1 KVEGEHARYRVTAGA
16 EHGEHLAVATERA
29 QQRLEIAPRQGWRA
43 LAVHVVRVGPE
54 EVAGAVVDPARQP
67 VSDSL
72 ANHCPLF
79 ARYRGQVG
87 LGVRQ
92 DGLAERHIEILTR
105 PIGFAH
111 HAIAKLEM
119 LDAQVFPKA
128 SSRGMQRADR
138 LVFVGGPASIGAE
151 WERRQ

>member
-1 KVEGEHARYRVTAGA
+1 M
-16 EHGEHLAVATERA
+16 
-29 QQRLEIAPRQGWRA
+29 
-43 LAVHVVRVGPE
+43 HVVRVESE
-54 EVAGAVVDPARQP
+54 EVAGVVVHPARQP

-72 ANHCPLF
+72 ANHCPLL

-92 DGLAERHIEILTR
+92 DGLAERHVEILTR

-119 LDAQVFPKA
+119 LDAQVFPEA
-128 SSRGMQRADR
+128 SSRGMQRAYGP
-138 LVFVGGPASIGAE
+138 VFVASQASIGPR
-151 WERRQ
+151 WKRTPR